1 MVSIKLKIL
10 EKGVIVKEQL
20 LRLLQKHEDR
30 ITALEQG
37 VDPDGVTVSDI
48 QDADTVEAVI
58 TYEDESTATV
68 NLVIQVEEEATE
80 ESPQE

>member
-10 EKGVIVKEQL
+10 EKGSIVKEQL

-48 QDADTVEAVI
+48 KDADTVEAVI
-58 TYEDESTATV
+58 TYVDESTATV
-68 NLVIQVEEEATE
+68 NLVIQVEEEATD
-80 ESPQE
+80 ESP